1 MIFALVSC
9 VSEDLPQ
16 TNIPHEGDKVTLD
29 FSVVIPEA
37 GSTTRG
43 TMASPSIESLVVV
56 VFDEN
61 GRYVEAVNAEREG
74 DWAISKDPV
83 EFTVTLSQSGTP
95 RALHFVANKQASDFS
110 YGTETSIMSS
120 LTTTNSQDAYWQ
132 RVVVNS
138 MMQDDKDVLNTKLQ
152 KVPLVRNFAK
162 IVVNVNENVEN
173 FEMTGYA
180 VVYAPI
186 SGTVAPYNSATTQFQ
201 NFVKSGTTG
210 LNYGEGDLAD
220 YKGFMPASVQ
230 IDNTVPTAWSTNGV
244 YTYES
249 TYGNGTAVVIR
260 GTYTS
265 GNTATECYYK
275 VDLAKRNADGTIE
288 NYNILRNICYTIT
301 IDEVLGAGYTSAKD
315 AMENTA
321 GNNLS
326 GSVDTENLLNISDG
340 TSRLFVEY
348 VDKRIMNTNSFTLK
362 YKYEPALNG
371 ASANAFKTES
381 NTSAHLT
388 GVLNAKAKV
397 GDTEIDFIDGWSVTK
412 TDAGEGWSEIT
423 FTVNADVFNSLDDNQ
438 VHQGTFTISSN
449 ALSRTVR
456 LYMLKPYT
464 MTVSCNPT
472 EVARSVGASVTIN
485 THIPSG
491 LPSDIFPLVFDIEA
505 AELSIYPDPSFTNAL
520 SQAVTMPVKTG
531 NTIIPGTTKN
541 SFYFQRTLTE
551 AEYKALGTDDNGYK
565 KMPSGFLTNKAASA
579 SDVWVYNEFF
589 GEAED
594 THFGNTKTTANF
606 TNVALNGGAY
616 YGANQTVTLTFTA
629 PDSAGPINVK
639 LENIA
644 GLTPTGTANED
655 GTYTTTYSGGT
666 HTLTFTTNSWGGSR
680 SVTFSADTS
689 SVKYNSA
696 TASATVNKIDVP
708 AGKITLTSG
717 AITASPTLYYSD
729 GTSTGEDIRFG
740 SGMFD
745 SSSSNTAT
753 TLEISG
759 LSADT
764 ELYLSYSAWGR
775 NYKSGNFRA
784 DALVNTG
791 TINTKF
797 TQQ

>member
-9 VSEDLPQ
+9 VSEDLPL

-61 GRYVEAVNAEREG
+61 GRYVEAVDAKVE
-74 DWAISKDPV
+74 DDSATDPV

-95 RALHFVANKQASDFS
+95 RALHFVANKQKTDFS

-132 RVVVNS
+132 RVKVNS
-138 MMQDDKDVLNTKLQ
+138 MMQGEEDTLNAQLQ

-186 SGTVAPYNSATTQFQ
+186 SGTVAPYNSTTTQFQ

-220 YKGFMPASVQ
+220 YKGFMPAGVQ
-230 IDNTVPTAWSTNGV
+230 IDSTVPTAWSTNGV

-249 TYGNGTAVVIR
+249 TYGNGTAVLIK
-260 GTYTS
+260 GTYNNAS
-265 GNTATECYYK
+265 EDCYYK
-275 VDLAKRNADGTIE
+275 VELATQSE

-301 IDEVLGAGYTSAKD
+301 IDEVLGEGYASAKE

-340 TSRLFVEY
+340 QSRLFVEY

-362 YKYEPALNG
+362 YKYEPTLNG
-371 ASANAFKTES
+371 ASANEFKTES
-381 NTSAHLT
+381 NTSAYLT
-388 GVLNAKAKV
+388 GVLNA
-397 GDTEIDFIDGWSVTK
+397 DFIDGWAVTK

-423 FTVNADVFNSLDDNQ
+423 FTVKKEEFNKLGANDVL
-438 VHQGTFTISSN
+438 QGTFVISSN

-456 LYMLKPYT
+456 LYMLKPYP
-464 MTVSCNPT
+464 MDVSCNPT
-472 EVARSVGASVTIN
+472 TVARSVGASVTIN
-485 THIPSG
+485 THIPSN

-505 AELSIYPDPSFTNAL
+505 AELSIYPDPNFKNAL
-520 SQAVTMPVKTG
+520 DQAVTMPVKTG

-551 AEYKALGTDDNGYK
+551 AEYNALSTDDNGNK
-565 KMPSGFLTNKAASA
+565 VMPSGFLTNKAASE

-589 GEAED
+589 GEAK
-594 THFGNTKTTANF
+594 KTSFKNPDRVKVATL
-606 TNVALNGGAY
+606 NVQY
-616 YGANQTVTLTFTA
+616 I
-629 PDSAGPINVK
+629 DSA
-639 LENIA
+639 
-644 GLTPTGTANED
+644 
-655 GTYTTTYSGGT
+655 TTTGYG
-666 HTLTFTTNSWGGSR
+666 LNND
-680 SVTFSADTS
+680 VTIYT
-689 SVKYNSA
+689 K
-696 TASATVNKIDVP
+696 
-708 AGKITLTSG
+708 
-717 AITASPTLYYSD
+717 D
-729 GTSTGEDIRFG
+729 GTSLGTRNMRTSGVYNNENAITVPNNVTLYDDDYIYFRYSVSGGWG
-740 SGMFD
+740 STYYYYAKILISDLNSGPGQSLTF
-745 SSSSNTAT
+745 ST
-753 TLEISG
+753 TNPL
-759 LSADT
+759 
-764 ELYLSYSAWGR
+764 
-775 NYKSGNFRA
+775 
-784 DALVNTG
+784 
-791 TINTKF
+791 
-797 TQQ
+797 Q

>member
-9 VSEDLPQ
+9 VSEDLPL

-43 TMASPSIESLVVV
+43 TMASPSITSLVVV

-61 GRYVEAVNAEREG
+61 GRYVEAVNAEPVNG
-74 DWAISKDPV
+74 WAISKDPV

-95 RALHFVANKQASDFS
+95 RALHFVANKQATDFS

-132 RVVVNS
+132 RVEVNS
-138 MMQDDKDVLNTKLQ
+138 MMQDDKDVLNAQLT

-162 IVVNVNENVEN
+162 IVVNVDADVKN
-173 FEMTGYA
+173 FTMTGYA
-180 VVYAPI
+180 VVYAPT

-201 NFVKSGTTG
+201 NFVNSGTTG

-220 YKGFMPASVQ
+220 YKGFMPAGVQ

-249 TYGNGTAVVIR
+249 TYGNGTAVLIR

-265 GNTATECYYK
+265 GNTATDCYYK
-275 VDLAKRNADGTIE
+275 VDLAKRNANGTIE

-348 VDKRIMNTNSFTLK
+348 VDKRIMSANSFTLK
-362 YKYEPALNG
+362 YKYEPTLNG

-381 NTSAHLT
+381 NTNAHLT
-388 GVLNAKAKV
+388 GVLNAKV
-397 GDTEIDFIDGWSVTK
+397 DDTDANFITGWSVTK

-423 FTVNADVFNSLDDNQ
+423 FTVNQEVFNNLGAND
-438 VHQGTFTISSN
+438 VLQGSFVISSN
-449 ALSRTVR
+449 ALSRTVQ
-456 LYMLKPYT
+456 LYMLKPYP

-472 EVARSVGASVTIN
+472 EVARSVGASITIN

-505 AELSIYPDPSFTNAL
+505 AELSIYPDPNFKNAL
-520 SQAVTMPVKTG
+520 DQAVTMPVKTG
-531 NTIIPGTTKN
+531 NTIIPGPTKN

-551 AEYKALGTDDNGYK
+551 AEYNALSTDVNGYK
-565 KMPSGFLTNKAASA
+565 VMPSGFLTNKAASA

-589 GEAED
+589 GEAKKTSFKNPD
-594 THFGNTKTTANF
+594 PVTITFNVRGGNGYNNSARTI
-606 TNVALNGGAY
+606 GIY
-616 YGANQTVTLTFTA
+616 S
-629 PDSAGPINVK
+629 DSEH
-639 LENIA
+639 ENKI
-644 GLTPTGTANED
+644 GEVNLSANETEEVAID
-655 GTYTTTYSGGT
+655 VTNLNLNDNSRIYFYGTYSTGSGWNSTTYT
-666 HTLTFTTNSWGGSR
+666 CN
-680 SVTFSADTS
+680 AN
-689 SVKYNSA
+689 Y
-696 TASATVNKIDVP
+696 TVNELKN
-708 AGKITLTSG
+708 
-717 AITASPTLYYSD
+717 
-729 GTSTGEDIRFG
+729 
-740 SGMFD
+740 
-745 SSSSNTAT
+745 NTNT
-753 TLEISG
+753 TLDFN
-759 LSADT
+759 ANN
-764 ELYLSYSAWGR
+764 WW
-775 NYKSGNFRA
+775 N
-784 DALVNTG
+784 
-791 TINTKF
+791 
-797 TQQ
+797 

>member
-1 MIFALVSC
+1 MIFALASC
-9 VSEDLPQ
+9 VSEDLPL

-43 TMASPSIESLVVV
+43 TMAEPSITSLVVV

-61 GRYVEAVNAEREG
+61 GRYVEAVDAKVE
-74 DWAISKDPV
+74 DDSATDPV
-83 EFTVTLSQSGTP
+83 EFKVTLSQSGTP
-95 RALHFVANKQASDFS
+95 RALHFVANKQKTDFS

-132 RVVVNS
+132 RVKVNS
-138 MMQDDKDVLNTKLQ
+138 MMQGEETALNTQLQ
-152 KVPLVRNFAK
+152 NVPLVRNFAK
-162 IVVNVNENVEN
+162 IVVNVDKEKVKN
-173 FEMTGYA
+173 FTMTGYA

-210 LNYGEGDLAD
+210 LNYGEDDLAD
-220 YKGFMPASVQ
+220 YKGFMPAGVQ

-249 TYGNGTAVVIR
+249 TYGNGTAVVIK

-275 VDLAKRNADGTIE
+275 VDLAKRNANGTIE

-326 GSVDTENLLNISDG
+326 GSVDTKNLLNISDG

-362 YKYEPALNG
+362 YKYEPELNG
-371 ASANAFKTES
+371 TSANAFKTES

-388 GVLNAKAKV
+388 GVLNAKV
-397 GDTEIDFIDGWSVTK
+397 RDTDTKFITDWAVTK
-412 TDAGEGWSEIT
+412 DDAGEGWSEIT
-423 FTVNADVFNSLDDNQ
+423 FTVNADVFNSLGANE
-438 VHQGTFTISSN
+438 VLQGTFTISSN

-472 EVARSVGASVTIN
+472 TVARSVGASVTIN

-520 SQAVTMPVKTG
+520 GQAVTMPVKTG
-531 NTIIPGTTKN
+531 NTIIPNTTKN

-551 AEYKALGTDDNGYK
+551 AEYHALSTDENGNK
-565 KMPSGFLTNKAASA
+565 VMPSGFLTNKAASE

-594 THFGNTKTTANF
+594 TSFKNPDRVKVTTL
-606 TNVALNGGAY
+606 NVQY
-616 YGANQTVTLTFTA
+616 I
-629 PDSAGPINVK
+629 DSA
-639 LENIA
+639 
-644 GLTPTGTANED
+644 
-655 GTYTTTYSGGT
+655 TTTGYG
-666 HTLTFTTNSWGGSR
+666 LNND
-680 SVTFSADTS
+680 VTIYT
-689 SVKYNSA
+689 K
-696 TASATVNKIDVP
+696 
-708 AGKITLTSG
+708 
-717 AITASPTLYYSD
+717 D
-729 GTSTGEDIRFG
+729 GTSLGTRNMRTSGVYNNENAITVPNNVTLYDDDYIYFRYSVSGWG
-740 SGMFD
+740 STYYYYAKILISDLNSGPGQSLTF
-745 SSSSNTAT
+745 ST
-753 TLEISG
+753 TNPL
-759 LSADT
+759 
-764 ELYLSYSAWGR
+764 
-775 NYKSGNFRA
+775 
-784 DALVNTG
+784 
-791 TINTKF
+791 
-797 TQQ
+797 Q

>member
-43 TMASPSIESLVVV
+43 TMASPSITSLVVV

-61 GRYVEAVNAEREG
+61 GRYVEAVNAAPVDG
-74 DWAISKDPV
+74 WAISTDPV
-83 EFTVTLSQSGTP
+83 KFKVTLSQSGTP
-95 RALHFVANKQASDFS
+95 RALHFVANKQAKDFS

-120 LTTTNSQDAYWQ
+120 LTTTTSQDAYWQ
-132 RVVVNS
+132 RVEVSS
-138 MMQDDKDVLNTKLQ
+138 MMQDDKDALNTQLQ

-162 IVVNVNENVEN
+162 IVVNVDKEKVKN
-173 FEMTGYA
+173 FTMTGYA
-180 VVYAPI
+180 VVYAPT

-220 YKGFMPASVQ
+220 YKGFMPAGVQ

-249 TYGNGTAVVIR
+249 TYGNGTAVLIK
-260 GTYTS
+260 GTYNNAS
-265 GNTATECYYK
+265 KECYYK
-275 VDLAKRNADGTIE
+275 VELATQSE

-301 IDEVLGAGYTSAKD
+301 IDEVLGEGYASAKE

-340 TSRLFVEY
+340 QSRLFVEY

-362 YKYEPALNG
+362 YKYEPVLNG

-381 NTSAHLT
+381 NTGAHLT
-388 GVLNAKAKV
+388 GVLNA
-397 GDTEIDFIDGWSVTK
+397 DFIDDWAVTK

-423 FTVNADVFNSLDDNQ
+423 FTVNADVFNDLDDNE
-438 VHQGTFTISSN
+438 VLQGSFVISSN

-472 EVARSVGASVTIN
+472 TVARSVGASVTIN
-485 THIPSG
+485 THIPSS

-505 AELSIYPDPSFTNAL
+505 AELSIYPDPSFTNKL
-520 SQAVTMPVKTG
+520 GQAVTMPVKTG
-531 NTIIPGTTKN
+531 NTIIPGSTKN

-551 AEYKALGTDDNGYK
+551 AEYKALDTDDKGNK
-565 KMPSGFLTNKAASA
+565 VMPSGFLTNKAASA

-594 THFGNTKTTANF
+594 THFDNPAPSWATTLKIANI
-606 TNVALNGGAY
+606 
-616 YGANQTVTLTFTA
+616 
-629 PDSAGPINVK
+629 D
-639 LENIA
+639 
-644 GLTPTGTANED
+644 
-655 GTYTTTYSGGT
+655 
-666 HTLTFTTNSWGGSR
+666 
-680 SVTFSADTS
+680 
-689 SVKYNSA
+689 SA
-696 TASATVNKIDVP
+696 TAMISSYGYGSYNYFEYYRTDVTILNKDGSQIGNNTYSFNAEGVRNNPADISINGQTLNLTVEDYIYFRCSINNTYYYASIKI
-708 AGKITLTSG
+708 
-717 AITASPTLYYSD
+717 SD
-729 GTSTGEDIRFG
+729 LNS
-740 SGMFD
+740 
-745 SSSSNTAT
+745 
-753 TLEISG
+753 
-759 LSADT
+759 
-764 ELYLSYSAWGR
+764 
-775 NYKSGNFRA
+775 
-784 DALVNTG
+784 
-791 TINTKF
+791 
-797 TQQ
+797 

>member
-16 TNIPHEGDKVTLD
+16 TSIPHEGDKVTLD

-43 TMASPSIESLVVV
+43 TMAEPSIESLVVV

-61 GRYVEAVNAEREG
+61 GRYVEAVDAKVE
-74 DWAISKDPV
+74 DDSATDPV

-95 RALHFVANKQASDFS
+95 RALHFVANKQKTDFS

-120 LTTTNSQDAYWQ
+120 LTTTSSQDAYWQ
-132 RVVVNS
+132 RVKVNS
-138 MMQDDKDVLNTKLQ
+138 MMQGEEAALNAQLQ

-162 IVVNVNENVEN
+162 IVVNVNENVKN
-173 FEMTGYA
+173 FTMTGYA

-186 SGTVAPYNSATTQFQ
+186 SGTVAPYNSTTTQFQ

-220 YKGFMPASVQ
+220 YKGFMPAGVQ

-326 GSVDTENLLNISDG
+326 GSVDTKNLLNISDG

-362 YKYEPALNG
+362 YKYEPMLNG
-371 ASANAFKTES
+371 TSANAFKTES
-381 NTSAHLT
+381 NASAHLT

-397 GDTEIDFIDGWSVTK
+397 GDTEIDFITDWSVTNP
-412 TDAGEGWSEIT
+412 DAGEGWSEIT
-423 FTVNADVFNSLDDNQ
+423 FEVNEAVFNSLGAND

-485 THIPSG
+485 THIPIG

-520 SQAVTMPVKTG
+520 GQAVTMPVKTG
-531 NTIIPGTTKN
+531 NTIIPNTTKN

-551 AEYKALGTDDNGYK
+551 AEYKALGTDGNGYK
-565 KMPSGFLTNKAASA
+565 VMPSGFLTNKAASA

-594 THFGNTKTTANF
+594 TKF
-606 TNVALNGGAY
+606 TNFDPKLFTNY
-616 YGANQTVTLTFTA
+616 SLSESLRRYGAGQTGTLRFTAASASDVVTVTLTGLERTSDNATEFTLKGSTTYSIPVTTTDWGTKPA
-629 PDSAGPINVK
+629 AKLSADRYADATADADRNILYIPAGSLNAGEDEDISNRDVYLRQTTNGNDLTEVEFSSSGTNSNNATATINN
-639 LENIA
+639 LAEGTNLYLRYQYRIQ
-644 GLTPTGTANED
+644 TGTSW
-655 GTYTTTYSGGT
+655 GRPTYTTYTYIAE
-666 HTLTFTTNSWGGSR
+666 TTAGE
-680 SVTFSADTS
+680 A
-689 SVKYNSA
+689 
-696 TASATVNKIDVP
+696 ASTNPD
-708 AGKITLTSG
+708 
-717 AITASPTLYYSD
+717 
-729 GTSTGEDIRFG
+729 DIIF
-740 SGMFD
+740 
-745 SSSSNTAT
+745 N
-753 TLEISG
+753 
-759 LSADT
+759 
-764 ELYLSYSAWGR
+764 
-775 NYKSGNFRA
+775 
-784 DALVNTG
+784 
-791 TINTKF
+791 
-797 TQQ
+797 QQ

>member
-1 MIFALVSC
+1 MTNFNGTLPCNNFSIMKKILFAFSMIFALVSC

-16 TNIPHEGDKVTLD
+16 ANITHEGDKVTLD

-61 GRYVEAVNAEREG
+61 GRYVEAVDAEPVDG
-74 DWAISKDPV
+74 WAISTDPV
-83 EFTVTLSQSGTP
+83 KFTVTLSQSGTP
-95 RALHFVANKQASDFS
+95 RALHFVANKQATDFS

-132 RVVVNS
+132 RVEVSS
-138 MMQDDKDVLNTKLQ
+138 MMQKEADALNAQLQ
-152 KVPLVRNFAK
+152 NVPLVRNFAK
-162 IVVNVNENVEN
+162 IVVNVDKKKVKN
-173 FEMTGYA
+173 FTMTGYA
-180 VVYAPI
+180 VVYAPT
-186 SGTVAPYNSATTQFQ
+186 SGTVAPYNTATTQFQ

-220 YKGFMPASVQ
+220 YKGFMPAGVQ
-230 IDNTVPTAWSTNGV
+230 IDNSVPTDWSTDGKGV

-249 TYGNGTAVVIR
+249 TYGNGTAVLIR
-260 GTYTS
+260 GTYNNAS
-265 GNTATECYYK
+265 EACYYK
-275 VDLAKRNADGTIE
+275 VELATQSE

-301 IDEVLGAGYTSAKD
+301 IDEVLGEGYASAKE

-340 TSRLFVEY
+340 QSRLFVEY

-362 YKYEPALNG
+362 YKYEPVLNG
-371 ASANAFKTES
+371 TSANAFKTES

-388 GVLNAKAKV
+388 GVLNAKV
-397 GDTEIDFIDGWSVTK
+397 RDTDTKFITDWSVTK
-412 TDAGEGWSEIT
+412 ADAGEGWSEIT
-423 FTVNADVFNSLDDNQ
+423 FTVNADVFNNLDDNE
-438 VHQGTFTISSN
+438 VLQGSFVISSN

-520 SQAVTMPVKTG
+520 GQAVTMPVKTG
-531 NTIIPGTTKN
+531 NTIIPNTTKN

-551 AEYKALGTDDNGYK
+551 AEYNALSTENGNK
-565 KMPSGFLTNKAASA
+565 VMPSGFLTNKAASA

-594 THFGNTKTTANF
+594 TSFKNPEPIN
-606 TNVALNGGAY
+606 
-616 YGANQTVTLTFTA
+616 TLTFKVTGKNLRNENREVTISCG
-629 PDSAGPINVK
+629 DWSEPII
-639 LENIA
+639 LDGSEQQIA
-644 GLTPTGTANED
+644 FDNLKSYNLSNDMPVTI
-655 GTYTTTYSGGT
+655 SGEYRYGQSMS
-666 HTLTFTTNSWGGSR
+666 NWWG
-680 SVTFSADTS
+680 TS
-689 SVKYNSA
+689 STCSYS
-696 TASATVNKIDVP
+696 TTL
-708 AGKITLTSG
+708 GKLQNANITLS
-717 AITASPTLYYSD
+717 
-729 GTSTGEDIRFG
+729 
-740 SGMFD
+740 
-745 SSSSNTAT
+745 
-753 TLEISG
+753 
-759 LSADT
+759 
-764 ELYLSYSAWGR
+764 
-775 NYKSGNFRA
+775 
-784 DALVNTG
+784 
-791 TINTKF
+791 F
-797 TQQ
+797 T

>member
-1 MIFALVSC
+1 MKKILFAFSMIFALVSC
-9 VSEDLPQ
+9 VSEDLPL

-61 GRYVEAVNAEREG
+61 GRYVEAVNAAPVNG
-74 DWAISKDPV
+74 WDISKDPV

-132 RVVVNS
+132 RVKVNS
-138 MMQDDKDVLNTKLQ
+138 MMQGEEDTLNDQLTA
-152 KVPLVRNFAK
+152 VPLVRNFAK
-162 IVVNVNENVEN
+162 IVVAVNENVQN

-201 NFVKSGTTG
+201 NFVNSGTTG

-220 YKGFMPASVQ
+220 YKGFMPAGVQ

-249 TYGNGTAVVIR
+249 TYGNGTAVVIK

-301 IDEVLGAGYTSAKD
+301 INEVLGAGYTSAKV

-326 GSVDTENLLNISDG
+326 GSVDTKNLLNISDG

-362 YKYEPALNG
+362 YKYEPTLNG

-381 NTSAHLT
+381 NTTAYLT
-388 GVLNAKAKV
+388 GVLNAKV
-397 GDTEIDFIDGWSVTK
+397 GDTDANFITGWSVTK

-423 FTVNADVFNSLDDNQ
+423 FTVNKDAFNNLGANDVL
-438 VHQGTFTISSN
+438 QGTFTISSN

-485 THIPSG
+485 THIPSS

-505 AELSIYPDPSFTNAL
+505 AELSIYPDPNFKNAL
-520 SQAVTMPVKTG
+520 DQAVTMPVKTG
-531 NTIIPGTTKN
+531 NTIIPGTPKN

-551 AEYKALGTDDNGYK
+551 AEYKELDTDVNGYK
-565 KMPSGFLTNKAASA
+565 IMPSGFLTNKAASA

-589 GEAED
+589 GEAKKTRFENPKV
-594 THFGNTKTTANF
+594 TWVTELKLGNINAAHAYSNPQNPEYGWDYLETDNRDVTIYTKDG
-606 TNVALNGGAY
+606 TNVSG
-616 YGANQTVTLTFTA
+616 
-629 PDSAGPINVK
+629 
-639 LENIA
+639 
-644 GLTPTGTANED
+644 
-655 GTYTTTYSGGT
+655 TTTYSFDENGPRNNVTTITINGEHLNLTKEDYVYFKFTRTGMGGGT
-666 HTLTFTTNSWGGSR
+666 TTYYAYVKVSDLNADGANITLNFTTTN
-680 SVTFSADTS
+680 
-689 SVKYNSA
+689 
-696 TASATVNKIDVP
+696 P
-708 AGKITLTSG
+708 L
-717 AITASPTLYYSD
+717 
-729 GTSTGEDIRFG
+729 
-740 SGMFD
+740 
-745 SSSSNTAT
+745 
-753 TLEISG
+753 
-759 LSADT
+759 
-764 ELYLSYSAWGR
+764 
-775 NYKSGNFRA
+775 
-784 DALVNTG
+784 
-791 TINTKF
+791 
-797 TQQ
+797 